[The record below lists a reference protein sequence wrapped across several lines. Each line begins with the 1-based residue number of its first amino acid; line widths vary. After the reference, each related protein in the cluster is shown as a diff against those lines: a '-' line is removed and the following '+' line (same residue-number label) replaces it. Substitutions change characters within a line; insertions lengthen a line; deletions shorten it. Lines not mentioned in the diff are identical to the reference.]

1 MSNKDRQSDPPLSA
15 EEEKKLHDFFQKLD
29 VNKDGTIDIN
39 DLTRGMESMQVP
51 QIPGHAQV
59 GFNKSYKTNLCHS
72 FMNEMNGKIVLIL

>member
-59 GFNKSYKTNLCHS
+59 GFYKSYKTNLCHP
-72 FMNEMNGKIVLIL
+72 FMNGMNVKFVLIL